1 MWTIRRAFTGEE
13 CKILSTREPGYKY
26 IIDTMVSPGPRL
38 AGSVPTTQIVKWT
51 LPITLLVTV
60 LGFWWH
66 SRKKKKPDD
75 GDTDGTKDRQCVK
88 DRHNGSV
95 KSNGVAGKNSLAVES
110 VGEVQISGNPD
121 LNAFIETVQRLNSGA
136 LEPSK
141 ELTNGCVPNGHAP
154 CNGSVVIPKTPPSRQ
169 RSAPQ
174 PCTPQST
181 PRVEQVLAK
190 SVKYLE
196 SSKSMLD
203 SLEFGVAEVEP
214 IVTLANNIKN
224 TSPAKKTWSELVE
237 EDSSADES
245 SAVIAGKG
253 RRLAPRSAGVSASE
267 EELQFSLEGV
277 VSSSSGLEPKRG
289 HQTVARLVSCD
300 STTVD
305 SSTLSSNSPQDYHNT
320 KSHSESEANAEVS
333 NIIHTTAGAT
343 APLVADSEAG
353 GHTARDSANH
363 SPSTEE
369 EAMVTSPS
377 LSDVHSEG
385 SSDSGKGCSEAS
397 RTPAGGS
404 SVSGE
409 PPSLLST
416 APWAEHCFVLPQN
429 IVGRLIGKGGQ
440 FIHRVRSL
448 THTKIYIKR
457 HPHSHKLKICAVE
470 GTQPDIDQ
478 ALSMIR
484 QKFPVTQYPFLTLEK
499 LPSHP
504 SYASLESL
512 NLLMNTTYASA
523 QAPLLPAPVENA
535 LVAAPAMGGWFRA
548 QILAVDVVN
557 ASCQVKFV
565 DYGGYL
571 TLETSALRQIRADF
585 LSLPFQAIEC
595 GLANI
600 VPVTTDGDSTEAE
613 WTEEARTL
621 VHGLTSGHILQ
632 AQVYDYECESQIPL
646 VVLVNQELVERGYA
660 KLDAEAANLVAT
672 TNSEIT
678 APISTPAT
686 DADESLATT
695 TGVDAEPITKSELSG
710 ETLAPPPSSQ
720 SVPTSQCNAAGSAL
734 SPASTRYSR
743 RTYSHGDGTFPG
755 GTERWSPVD
764 GFSRPAYPV
773 RYPTDFRSLGS
784 WFAPESF
791 PGQSSLYA
799 EQDNVPY
806 TRNYSG
812 NYSNRWRQTRPYVS
826 QTYSNSYN
834 PYNEVCSFNNNGL
847 CVEDSANTSSYSRD
861 YQDNKN
867 ARDRREIDSK
877 EGNGSYKRSGYSYSH
892 TEEKTDGDQE
902 TDFYNQSDSGGFPSV
917 NSYPYRSYNRKSRY
931 STPGMYLRGSYE
943 PTGSPFSAPT
953 SYYYGDSYSPSLL
966 GSCVG
971 DSGECPTPSVWLRFP
986 SPSG

>member
-1 MWTIRRAFTGEE
+1 
-13 CKILSTREPGYKY
+13 
-26 IIDTMVSPGPRL
+26 MVSPGPRL

-75 GDTDGTKDRQCVK
+75 GDTDGTK

-203 SLEFGVAEVEP
+203 SLEFGGGIHVDLEIQENS
-214 IVTLANNIKN
+214 LANNIKT

-245 SAVIAGKG
+245 SAGSAVGKG
-253 RRLAPRSAGVSASE
+253 RRLVPRSVTGAVSASE

-305 SSTLSSNSPQDYHNT
+305 SSRLSSNSPQDYHNT

-353 GHTARDSANH
+353 GHTTRDSANH

-499 LPSHP
+499 VPYITPDTIACTLRPEPFHLQLVEGINNDVCISSLVSAGHFFVQLPSHP

-523 QAPLLPAPVENA
+523 QAPLLPAPVESKY
-535 LVAAPAMGGWFRA
+535 VDTVSE
-548 QILAVDVVN
+548 LAVNSSRMQD
-557 ASCQVKFV
+557 S
-565 DYGGYL
+565 
-571 TLETSALRQIRADF
+571 R
-585 LSLPFQAIEC
+585 
-595 GLANI
+595 
-600 VPVTTDGDSTEAE
+600 DSTEAE

-646 VVLVNQELVERGYA
+646 VYLYTLHDSEVVLVNQELVERGYA

-695 TGVDAEPITKSELSG
+695 TGVDAEPVTKSELSG

-734 SPASTRYSR
+734 PPAST
-743 RTYSHGDGTFPG
+743 
-755 GTERWSPVD
+755 
-764 GFSRPAYPV
+764 
-773 RYPTDFRSLGS
+773 
-784 WFAPESF
+784 
-791 PGQSSLYA
+791 
-799 EQDNVPY
+799 
-806 TRNYSG
+806 
-812 NYSNRWRQTRPYVS
+812 
-826 QTYSNSYN
+826 
-834 PYNEVCSFNNNGL
+834 
-847 CVEDSANTSSYSRD
+847 
-861 YQDNKN
+861 
-867 ARDRREIDSK
+867 
-877 EGNGSYKRSGYSYSH
+877 
-892 TEEKTDGDQE
+892 
-902 TDFYNQSDSGGFPSV
+902 
-917 NSYPYRSYNRKSRY
+917 
-931 STPGMYLRGSYE
+931 
-943 PTGSPFSAPT
+943 
-953 SYYYGDSYSPSLL
+953 
-966 GSCVG
+966 
-971 DSGECPTPSVWLRFP
+971 
-986 SPSG
+986 